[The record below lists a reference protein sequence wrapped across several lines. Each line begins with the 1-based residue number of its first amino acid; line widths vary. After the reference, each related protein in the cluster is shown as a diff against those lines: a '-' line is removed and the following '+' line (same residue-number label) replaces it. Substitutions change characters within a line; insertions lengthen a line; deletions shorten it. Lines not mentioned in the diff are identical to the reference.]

1 MSTTKKTK
9 KTKKTRKPPTGGQ
22 TSHGIPRPRGSAH
35 STRPRS
41 RFARTSA
48 TPAANGPSGL
58 IGRVHANLP
67 GRKPPAKKSPVEGAL
82 SALGSAKSS
91 AAAHKPSKKGIVGI
105 VAGGVGGVGVAAMA
119 KRRRDDKQDE
129 VPMTQAV
136 SPAEASGENS
146 SPTAA

>member
-1 MSTTKKTK
+1 MSTTNKTK
-9 KTKKTRKPPTGGQ
+9 KSKPPTRGQ
-22 TSHGIPRPRGSAH
+22 TSYGIPRPRGSAQ

-41 RFARTSA
+41 RFPRTSP
-48 TPAANGPSGL
+48 TPAAKGPSGL
-58 IGRVHANLP
+58 IGRVQANLP
-67 GRKPPAKKSPVEGAL
+67 GRKPPAKKSAVAGAL

-105 VAGGVGGVGVAAMA
+105 VAGGVGVAAMA

-136 SPAEASGENS
+136 SPVEASGENS